1 MINKEGQIEKEAENI
16 LRAYAKE
23 LQKSRNAY
31 LDVLEQEEVPN
42 PSLFVDEPRSKAPV
56 QGHRKIRLK
65 RLLVL
70 VAVLILLMGLAVV
83 SSEGARK
90 QFFGFLQN
98 DKEGHTELKF
108 VGDEENASGLP
119 DFELGYVP
127 EGFELY
133 DATDDGVC
141 KEIAYLGEEKGQRI
155 ICTIQKSSVY
165 SAGIDTETHERKDV
179 MVNTS
184 QGLLFYGES
193 DCMLVWQVG
202 DYTFDLLTSFPEKET
217 LKVARNKT
225 LKK

>member
-1 MINKEGQIEKEAENI
+1 
-16 LRAYAKE
+16 
-23 LQKSRNAY
+23 
-31 LDVLEQEEVPN
+31 
-42 PSLFVDEPRSKAPV
+42 
-56 QGHRKIRLK
+56 
-65 RLLVL
+65 
-70 VAVLILLMGLAVV
+70 MGLAVV

-108 VGDEENASGLP
+108 VGDEEHASGLP

-141 KEIAYLGEEKGQRI
+141 KEIRYLGNEKGERI
-155 ICTIQKSSVY
+155 SCTIYKSRTY

-202 DYTFDLLTSFPEKET
+202 DYTFDLLTSFSEKET
-217 LKVARNKT
+217 LEVARSIT

>member
-1 MINKEGQIEKEAENI
+1 MINKEGQIEKEAEKI
-16 LRAYAKE
+16 LSAYAKE

-31 LDVLEQEEVPN
+31 LDALEQEDVPN
-42 PSLFVDEPRSKAPV
+42 PSLFVEELRPKVPV

-70 VAVLILLMGLAVV
+70 AAVLILLMGLAVV

-108 VGDEENASGLP
+108 IGDEE
-119 DFELGYVP
+119 
-127 EGFELY
+127 
-133 DATDDGVC
+133 
-141 KEIAYLGEEKGQRI
+141 KGERI
-155 ICTIQKSSVY
+155 SCTIYKSRTY
-165 SAGIDTETHERKDV
+165 SAGFDTETHERKDV

-202 DYTFDLLTSFPEKET
+202 DYTFDLLTSFSEKET
-217 LKVARNKT
+217 LEVARNIT

>member
-1 MINKEGQIEKEAENI
+1 MINREGQIEKEAEKI
-16 LRAYAKE
+16 LSAYAKE

-31 LDVLEQEEVPN
+31 LDALEQEEVPN
-42 PSLFVDEPRSKAPV
+42 PTLFVEEPHPKVS
-56 QGHRKIRLK
+56 GHRLRKIRLK
-65 RLLVL
+65 RILVL
-70 VAVLILLMGLAVV
+70 VAVLVLLMGLAVV

-108 VGDEENASGLP
+108 VGDEEHASGLP

-217 LKVARNKT
+217 LKVARNIT

>member
-1 MINKEGQIEKEAENI
+1 MINREGQIEKEAEKI
-16 LRAYAKE
+16 LSAYAKE

-31 LDVLEQEEVPN
+31 LDALEQEEVPN
-42 PSLFVDEPRSKAPV
+42 PTLFVEEPHPKVS
-56 QGHRKIRLK
+56 GHRLRKIRLK
-65 RLLVL
+65 RILVL
-70 VAVLILLMGLAVV
+70 VAVLVLLMGLAVV

-108 VGDEENASGLP
+108 VGDEEHASGLP

-202 DYTFDLLTSFPEKET
+202 DYTFDLLTSFSEKET
-217 LKVARNKT
+217 LEVARSIT

>member
-1 MINKEGQIEKEAENI
+1 MINKKGKFEKEAERI
-16 LRAYAKE
+16 LSAYAKE

-31 LDVLEQEEVPN
+31 LDVLEQEEVPDL
-42 PSLFVDEPRSKAPV
+42 PLFVEEPYPKVSV

-65 RLLVL
+65 RVLVL
-70 VAVLILLMGLAVV
+70 AAVLVLLMGLAVV

-127 EGFELY
+127 GGFELY

-141 KEIAYLGEEKGQRI
+141 KEIRYLGNEKGERI
-155 ICTIQKSSVY
+155 SCTIYKNRTY
-165 SAGIDTETHERKDV
+165 SAGFDTETHERKEV

-202 DYTFDLLTSFPEKET
+202 DYTFDLLTSFP
-217 LKVARNKT
+217 
-225 LKK
+225 

>member
-1 MINKEGQIEKEAENI
+1 MINKEGKFEKEAERI
-16 LRAYAKE
+16 LSAYAKE

-31 LDVLEQEEVPN
+31 LDALEQEEVPN
-42 PSLFVDEPRSKAPV
+42 PTLFVEEPYPKVSV

-65 RLLVL
+65 RVLVL
-70 VAVLILLMGLAVV
+70 VAVLVLLMGLAVV

-141 KEIAYLGEEKGQRI
+141 KEIAYLGEEKGERI
-155 ICTIQKSSVY
+155 CCSIQKSSVY
-165 SAGIDTETHERKDV
+165 SAGFDTETHERKEV

-202 DYTFDLLTSFPEKET
+202 DYTFDLLTSFSEKET
-217 LKVARNKT
+217 LEVARSIT
-225 LKK
+225 LKR